1 MRKFTAFTLLLTVIV
16 VVVLAEFF
24 INDYLPELKNKTSD
38 KLELSLPNELD
49 LNKSL
54 QSNVLGADVD
64 YSKINDITNSDSIPL
79 PTEDLYN
86 IEIPLNGDST
96 TLPLDPTDTA
106 LSELLPIP
114 NTISEN
120 SENTDTVTDFEDD
133 NFTSFSQNV
142 FIREDQ
148 IKSAGFT
155 GAYLE
160 DEPYD
165 GYLYKTIYIDDL
177 KDLEVSKT
185 AIRTSDSLLAKVYVF
200 QVGGLTSVSEIYEVL
215 KMRASEGLDIEINET
230 NDFGSA
236 SFYMNDSRRSD
247 TAFLTVKIGSLLYG
261 FSYPK
266 EYHAQIKNLITLLDL
281 EF

>member
-16 VVVLAEFF
+16 VVVLAEFL
-24 INDYLPELKNKTSD
+24 INDYLPELKARNESGDDLQLT
-38 KLELSLPNELD
+38 LPESLD
-49 LNKSL
+49 LNKST
-54 QSNVLGADVD
+54 QTSILGADVD
-64 YSKINDITNSDSIPL
+64 YSKISDNMTIPSAIPPENLDAIPL
-79 PTEDLYN
+79 PLPSEDFSD
-86 IEIPLNGDST
+86 IEIPLNGEN
-96 TLPLDPTDTA
+96 LPLPNPNIITD
-106 LSELLPIP
+106 S
-114 NTISEN
+114 ND
-120 SENTDTVTDFEDD
+120 TDSVSDFEDE

-185 AIRTSDSLLAKVYVF
+185 AICTSDSLLAKVYVF

-215 KMRASEGLDIEINET
+215 KMRAAEGLDIEINET
-230 NDFGSA
+230 NEFGNA
-236 SFYMNDSRRSD
+236 SFYMNDARRQD
-247 TAFLTVKIGSLLYG
+247 TAFLTVKIGSILYG

-266 EYHAQIKNLITLLDL
+266 EYHSQIKNLITLLDL

>member
-1 MRKFTAFTLLLTVIV
+1 MRKFTAFTLLLTVII
-16 VVVLAEFF
+16 VVVLAEFL
-24 INDYLPELKNKTSD
+24 INDYLPELKTKNESGDDLQLT
-38 KLELSLPNELD
+38 LPESLD
-49 LNKSL
+49 LNKST
-54 QSNVLGADVD
+54 QTSILGADVD
-64 YSKINDITNSDSIPL
+64 YSKISDNMTIPSDIPSEILPENLDAIPLPL
-79 PTEDLYN
+79 PTEEFSD
-86 IEIPLNGDST
+86 IEIPLNGESADGVS
-96 TLPLDPTDTA
+96 
-106 LSELLPIP
+106 
-114 NTISEN
+114 
-120 SENTDTVTDFEDD
+120 DFEDE

-165 GYLYKTIYIDDL
+165 GYLFKTIYIDDL

-230 NDFGSA
+230 NEFGNA
-236 SFYMNDSRRSD
+236 SFYMNDSRRQD
-247 TAFLTVKIGSLLYG
+247 TTFLTVKIGSILYG

-266 EYHAQIKNLITLLDL
+266 EYHPQMKNLITLLDL